1 LRIEN
6 PVTVHLYN
14 YQGYPPHATPARS
27 QNGSENTAIQ
37 SPIGIQSSGLAR
49 VSSEESDATLDSIA
63 ADLNQLQ
70 EFERLKNEVKYLR
83 DQRDGYAAE
92 EQETERLKKQLAID
106 KREIARLR
114 TENVQLTH
122 LLEDEQR
129 KVQEKDKKL
138 VWLERVVKDFE
149 CQDQMASEFQAAAA
163 RTRQNY
169 AEEMHIKD
177 DRIKELE
184 KRCQILEEN
193 NKRYRV
199 ITERLQE
206 KSKDHIR
213 YASLQKSIA
222 ELETKVMGL
231 KTRRKHVGEELSK
244 AEGDWDSLR
253 SGPGRGSSKSK
264 SKTAKDAEAK
274 VDTLNEEMTTIR
286 SDLKKTEV
294 LLAKLSDEFEGMAN
308 PADRPGNYGRHPS
321 SGSYDSQYTLPE
333 LVADMSSR
341 ASGSPPQSDMLDT
354 MDTFTMD
361 RDIHLGHS
369 NPNGDPPWAK
379 TVEPSGKLSPRDEP
393 FPQLAV
399 RHKRGYG

>member
-27 QNGSENTAIQ
+27 QIGSESTAIQ
-37 SPIGIQSSGLAR
+37 SPIGIQSSRLAR

-70 EFERLKNEVKYLR
+70 EFERLKT
-83 DQRDGYAAE
+83 QH
-92 EQETERLKKQLAID
+92 AID
-106 KREIARLR
+106 KKEIARLR

-138 VWLERVVKDFE
+138 VLLESLVKDFE

-169 AEEMHIKD
+169 VHIKD
-177 DRIKELE
+177 NRIKELE

-193 NKRYRV
+193 NKRYRA
-199 ITERLQE
+199 LQE
-206 KSKDHIR
+206 KSKEAEDHIR
-213 YASLQKSIA
+213 YASHQKSIA
-222 ELETKVMGL
+222 ELETKIMGL
-231 KTRRKHVGEELSK
+231 KTRRKHVGEKLSK

-253 SGPGRGSSKSK
+253 SGPRRGSSKSK

-274 VDTLNEEMTTIR
+274 VDTLNVEMATIR

-294 LLAKLSDEFEGMAN
+294 CLAKLSDEF
-308 PADRPGNYGRHPS
+308 DDSPGNYGRHPS

-361 RDIHLGHS
+361 RDIHLGHT

-393 FPQLAV
+393 FPQLAA
-399 RHKRGYG
+399 RHKRGYC